1 MDPAT
6 IIQLIEGSLSLA
18 LQCGKA
24 TQTLSDIAAKYKFA
38 KLTIISMVQGLDTIQ
53 LAWSQIGEWSQGYVP
68 ETAGDGDFL
77 QRLQRSLENGFMIMD
92 ALEGDLKPYQTSN
105 LSFMQRSKAVWNEN
119 TLRGHQ
125 DRISH
130 QAMAMTCLL
139 QAIQLK
145 SSLARTRLIDE
156 AEPMLRRSDES
167 AYSIVPSRMS
177 SRVSKSNYRNS
188 TGGTSIASAEMT
200 YRRLSFE
207 NDLFTAT
214 AYKRNYRNP
223 LIDHLFNSRRPR
235 PLKSNSLLATRI
247 KSTAPAVDGGA
258 LTPNTHESLQIHVQ
272 KEFANEEAKQSYV
285 SALESL
291 SKSDNDKA
299 LLKACRSGDAKLV
312 ESYLKNHRS
321 YDVQNYARKLLLL
334 EALKDA
340 IVAGYLDIVRRL
352 LSLDIPLNSRPWWSL
367 SETYGW
373 LPLQF
378 AAHRCDVAMTSLL
391 LEAGANVSPTGSGTQ
406 PILIASHRGSLEITS
421 MLLSAGA
428 PPDSA
433 DSFGFQPI
441 HLSSAYVERSAQI
454 ALLVS
459 AGASVEALNPLA
471 PSWQKSPL
479 QLACLTGQLAN
490 VCTLLDLG
498 ATKDMGR
505 SLLDAPLGI
514 AIRQRHVGIV
524 QTLLEHGADP
534 NYASK
539 STSKSLFA
547 TQSIRLGGPGMT
559 PLSLLIKNFGDARRK
574 TALDQAILDLLLKH
588 GADIRSKDDG
598 GNQVLH
604 YLCQSQSSLNLDFRN
619 NADDERLVL
628 TLLDEGIDI
637 DAANYNGECPL
648 YLAAVN
654 CNEQLISLLLLNG
667 AKLLS
672 NAEFWRLCKIVEG
685 AEKGRPDVRDN
696 FRKMMRLL
704 YPDRAAGTGGGSGFL
719 TAQRGKVPR
728 RA

>member
-1 MDPAT
+1 MDLVT
-6 IIQLIEGSLSLA
+6 IVQVVEGSLSLA
-18 LQCGKA
+18 LQCGNA
-24 TQTLSDIAAKYKFA
+24 TKTLSDIAAKYKYA
-38 KLTIISMVQGLDTIQ
+38 KLTIVSMVQGLNTIQ

-68 ETAGDGDFL
+68 ETAGDREFL
-77 QRLQRSLENGFMIMD
+77 QRLQRSLENGFVIMD
-92 ALEGDLKPYQTSN
+92 ALEGDLKPYQTN
-105 LSFMQRSKAVWNEN
+105 TLSFIQRSKAIWNEN

-125 DRISH
+125 DRIGH
-130 QAMAMTCLL
+130 QALAMSCLL
-139 QAIQLK
+139 QAIQFK
-145 SSLARTRLIDE
+145 SSQARTRLMDE
-156 AEPMLRRSDES
+156 AEPTLRRSDES

-177 SRVSKSNYRNS
+177 SRVSESNYRNS
-188 TGGTSIASAEMT
+188 TGSTSIASAEMT

-223 LIDHLFNSRRPR
+223 LIDHLFNSRHPK
-235 PLKSNSLLATRI
+235 PLKPNFMSATRT
-247 KSTAPAVDGGA
+247 KSTASSVDGGA
-258 LTPNTHESLQIHVQ
+258 LIPNTHESLQIHVQ
-272 KEFANEEAKQSYV
+272 KEFANEEAKQSSV

-299 LLKACRSGDAKLV
+299 LLEACRSGDIKLI
-312 ESYLKNHRS
+312 ESCLKNHKS
-321 YDVQNYARKLLLL
+321 YDVQSTARKLLLL
-334 EALKDA
+334 ELLKDA
-340 IVAGYLDIVRRL
+340 IVAGYLDVVRKL
-352 LSLDIPLNSRPWWSL
+352 LSLNIPLNSRPWSSL
-367 SETYGW
+367 LDTHDW

-378 AAHRCDVAMTSLL
+378 SAHRCDVAVTNLL
-391 LEAGANVSPTGSGTQ
+391 LEAGANVSPVGSGTK
-406 PILIASHRGSLEITS
+406 PIHIASHRGSLEITS

-428 PPDSA
+428 AADTPDT
-433 DSFGFQPI
+433 FGFQPI
-441 HLSSAYVERSAQI
+441 HLASTYAERSTQI

-498 ATKDMGR
+498 AIKDMGR

-524 QTLLEHGADP
+524 RTLLEHGADP

-547 TQSIRLGGPGMT
+547 MQSLLLGGPGMT
-559 PLSLLIKNFGDARRK
+559 PLSLLIKNFGNARRK

-588 GADIRSKDDG
+588 GADIRSKDDK

-604 YLCQSQSSLNLDFRN
+604 YLCKSQSSLNLDFGN

-628 TLLDEGIDI
+628 TLLDEGIEI
-637 DAANYNGECPL
+637 NAANYNGECPL
-648 YLAAVN
+648 YLAAAN
-654 CNEQLISLLLLNG
+654 CNTQLISLLLLNG
-667 AKLLS
+667 AKPLS
-672 NAEFWRLCKIVEG
+672 SAELWRFRKIV
-685 AEKGRPDVRDN
+685 VRTFPSKYFLFSSKFEAFTN
-696 FRKMMRLL
+696 FSN
-704 YPDRAAGTGGGSGFL
+704 TF
-719 TAQRGKVPR
+719 
-728 RA
+728 

>member
-6 IIQLIEGSLSLA
+6 IIQIVEGSLSLA
-18 LQCGKA
+18 LQCGHA
-24 TQTLSDIAAKYKFA
+24 TKTLSDIAVKYKYA

-53 LAWSQIGEWSQGYVP
+53 LAWSQIGEWSQRYVP
-68 ETAGDGDFL
+68 ETAEDDFL
-77 QRLQRSLENGFMIMD
+77 ERLQRSLENGTAIMD
-92 ALEGDLKPYQTSN
+92 ALEGDLRPYQTIN
-105 LSFMQRSKAVWNEN
+105 LSFMQRSKAIWNEN

-167 AYSIVPSRMS
+167 ACSAYSIVPSRMS
-177 SRVSKSNYRNS
+177 SRVSKSNFRNS
-188 TGGTSIASAEMT
+188 AGGTSVASAEMA

-223 LIDHLFNSRRPR
+223 LIDHLFSSRRSR
-235 PLKSNSLLATRI
+235 PLKPNSLPATRI
-247 KSTAPAVDGGA
+247 KSTVPSVDAGA
-258 LTPNTHESLQIHVQ
+258 LSPNTQESLQVHVQ
-272 KEFANEEAKQSYV
+272 KEFANEQAKQNYV
-285 SALESL
+285 SALETL
-291 SKSDNDKA
+291 NKSDNDKA
-299 LLKACRSGDAKLV
+299 LLEACRSGDAKLV
-312 ESYLKNHRS
+312 ESRLKNQRR

-340 IVAGYLDIVRRL
+340 IVFGYHDVVGKL

-367 SETYGW
+367 LGTYGW

-378 AAHRCDVAMTSLL
+378 AAHKGDAAMTNLL
-391 LEAGANVSPTGSGTQ
+391 LEAGANLSPTGSGTQ
-406 PILIASHRGSLEITS
+406 PIHIASHRGSLEITS

-428 PPDSA
+428 AVDST
-433 DSFGFQPI
+433 DNCGFQPI
-441 HLSSAYVERSAQI
+441 HLASTYVERSTQI

-459 AGASVEALNPLA
+459 AGANVQALNPLA
-471 PSWQKSPL
+471 PSWQTSPL

-490 VCTLLDLG
+490 VCALLDLG
-498 ATKDMGR
+498 AIKDMGR

-524 QTLLEHGADP
+524 QTLLEHGADS

-539 STSKSLFA
+539 SKSKSLFA
-547 TQSIRLGGPGMT
+547 TQSFRLGGPGMT
-559 PLSLLIKNFGDARRK
+559 PLSLLVKNFGDPRRK
-574 TALDQAILDLLLKH
+574 TALDQAMLDLLLEH
-588 GADIRSKDDG
+588 GADVKSKDDD

-604 YLCQSQSSLNLDFRN
+604 YLCKSLSSVNLNFRN

-628 TLLDEGIDI
+628 TLLDQGIDI
-637 DAANYNGECPL
+637 NAMNYNGECPL
-648 YLAAVN
+648 YQAAVN
-654 CNEQLISLLLLNG
+654 CNEQLVSFLLLNG
-667 AKLLS
+667 ARLLS
-672 NAEFWRLCKIVEG
+672 SAELFRLYKIVEG
-685 AEKGRPDVRDN
+685 VEKGRPGMQDDI
-696 FRKMMRLL
+696 RKMTRLL
-704 YPDRAAGTGGGSGFL
+704 EAEKDKRGT
-719 TAQRGKVPR
+719 REKVAR

>member
-1 MDPAT
+1 MDLVT
-6 IIQLIEGSLSLA
+6 IVQVVEGSLSLA
-18 LQCGKA
+18 LQCGNA
-24 TQTLSDIAAKYKFA
+24 TKTLSDIAAKYKYA

-53 LAWSQIGEWSQGYVP
+53 LAWSQIGEWSKGYLP
-68 ETAGDGDFL
+68 ETAGDREFL

-92 ALEGDLKPYQTSN
+92 ALEGDLKPYQTN
-105 LSFMQRSKAVWNEN
+105 VLSFMQRSKAIWNEN

-125 DRISH
+125 DRIGH
-130 QAMAMTCLL
+130 QALAMTLLL

-145 SSLARTRLIDE
+145 SSLARTRLMNE

-177 SRVSKSNYRNS
+177 SRASKSNYRNS

-235 PLKSNSLLATRI
+235 PLKPNVMLATRI
-247 KSTAPAVDGGA
+247 KSTASSVDRGA
-258 LTPNTHESLQIHVQ
+258 LIPNTQDSLQIHVQ
-272 KEFANEEAKQSYV
+272 KEFANEEAKQSSI

-299 LLKACRSGDAKLV
+299 LLEACRSGDAKLV
-312 ESYLKNHRS
+312 ESCLKNHKS
-321 YDVQNYARKLLLL
+321 YDVQSFARKLLLL
-334 EALKDA
+334 EVLKDA
-340 IVAGYLDIVRRL
+340 IVAGYLDVVRRL
-352 LSLDIPLNSRPWWSL
+352 LSLNIPLNSRPWWSL
-367 SETYGW
+367 PDTYGW

-378 AAHRCDVAMTSLL
+378 STHRCDVAMTNLL
-391 LEAGANVSPTGSGTQ
+391 LVSGASVSPTGSGTK
-406 PILIASHRGSLEITS
+406 PIHIASHRGNLEITS
-421 MLLSAGA
+421 ILLSAGA
-428 PPDSA
+428 AADTPDN
-433 DSFGFQPI
+433 FGFQPI
-441 HLSSAYVERSAQI
+441 HLASTYAERSAQI
-454 ALLVS
+454 ALFVS

-524 QTLLEHGADP
+524 RTLLEHSADP

-539 STSKSLFA
+539 STSKSLFV
-547 TQSIRLGGPGMT
+547 TQSLRLGGPGMT
-559 PLSLLIKNFGDARRK
+559 PLSLLVKNFGNARRK

-588 GADIRSKDDG
+588 GADIRSKDDE

-604 YLCQSQSSLNLDFRN
+604 YLCKSQSSVNLDFRN
-619 NADDERLVL
+619 NPDDERLVL

-637 DAANYNGECPL
+637 NAANYNGECPL
-648 YLAAVN
+648 YLAALN
-654 CNEQLISLLLLNG
+654 CNKQLVSLLLLNG
-667 AKLLS
+667 AKPLS
-672 NAEFWRLCKIVEG
+672 SAELWQFQKIVEG
-685 AEKGRPDVRDN
+685 VEKGRPDVRDN
-696 FRKMMRLL
+696 FRETMKLL
-704 YPDRAAGTGGGSGFL
+704 DPDKEAGKGGGLDFL
-719 TAQRGKVPR
+719 TAHREKVPR